1 MQPSQAGGAFLHPV
15 GVAMRAAG
23 RCAVITGAASGL
35 GAAAA
40 HRLAAEGAR
49 VVIADLDGERA
60 MTMAR
65 QIDPGGRRVVGT
77 ACDIAREEDNERMVR
92 EAEAFF
98 DAPIDLFVANAGVG
112 FSGSLL
118 DASSAQIRRTV
129 EVNVTGSLLS
139 AQAALRSMVRGPSSC
154 LIFTGSL
161 QSVLARPQRSAYTA
175 SKHAI
180 VGMVKALALELGPR
194 GVRVNAVAPTATD
207 TPFLR
212 AQWATTGH
220 GVVSHLQAAQQ
231 ALPLGRLPD
240 PEDYAQAVLFLAS
253 EHAKS
258 ITGHTLMLDCGAS
271 AGRM

>member
-1 MQPSQAGGAFLHPV
+1 
-15 GVAMRAAG
+15 MRAAG

-40 HRLAAEGAR
+40 LRLAAEGAQ
-49 VVIADLDGERA
+49 VVIADMDGVRA
-60 MTMAR
+60 QAMAR
-65 QIDPGGRRVVGT
+65 QIDPSGTRVRAL
-77 ACDIAREEDNERMVR
+77 ACDIACDEDNLRMVR
-92 EAEAFF
+92 EAEVFF
-98 DAPIDLFVANAGVG
+98 AAPIDLFIANAGVG
-112 FSGSLL
+112 FSGPLI

-139 AQAALRSMVRGPSSC
+139 AQAALRSMVQGPRSS

-212 AQWATTGH
+212 AQWTATEH
-220 GVVSHLQAAQQ
+220 DSAAQLQAAGQ
-231 ALPLGRLPD
+231 ALPLGHLPD
-240 PEDYAQAVLFLAS
+240 AEDYAQAVLFLAS
-253 EHAKS
+253 EQSKS
-258 ITGHTLMLDCGAS
+258 ITGHVLMLDCGAS